1 MPIDRLVQIMRTL
14 RDPQRGCPW
23 DREQTFATLAPY
35 AIEEAYE
42 VAEAIRRDDL
52 SALRS
57 ELGDL
62 LFQVVFHAQ
71 LASEQGAFS
80 FEDVVVAICDK
91 MQRRH
96 PHVFGS
102 HTIENAQQQT
112 IAWEEHKRR
121 ERIDRGEASVL
132 DDVAIALPG
141 LTRAMK
147 LGRRASGVGFDWPD
161 LQGPLQKLDEELV
174 EIREVVQQGGDQQA
188 LRDEVGD
195 LLFSVANLCRH
206 IAVDPEDALRQAN
219 AKFERRFRHVET
231 RLKLQN
237 RAPAQATLQE
247 MDELWDEAKQ
257 HE

>member
-1 MPIDRLVQIMRTL
+1 MPIDRLLKIMRTL

-52 SALRS
+52 NALRG

-62 LFQVVFHAQ
+62 LFQVIFHAE
-71 LASEQGAFS
+71 LASERGAFA
-80 FEDVVVAICDK
+80 FEDVVSAICDK
-91 MQRRH
+91 MERRH

-102 HTIENAQQQT
+102 DTIENAQQQT
-112 IAWEEHKRR
+112 LAWEEHKRR
-121 ERIDRGEASVL
+121 ERADRGEASLL
-132 DDVAIALPG
+132 DDVAVALPG

-161 LQGPLQKLDEELV
+161 LQGPLQKLDEELG
-174 EIREVVQQGGDQQA
+174 EIREALQQGGDRDA
-188 LRDEVGD
+188 VRDEVGD

-206 IAVDPEDALRQAN
+206 IGVDPEEALRHAN

-237 RAPAQATLQE
+237 KVPAQATLQE

-257 HE
+257 RE

>member
-1 MPIDRLVQIMRTL
+1 MPIDRLLKIMRTL

-52 SALRS
+52 NALRG

-62 LFQVVFHAQ
+62 LFQVIFHAE
-71 LASEQGAFS
+71 LASERGAFA
-80 FEDVVVAICDK
+80 FEDVVSAICDK
-91 MQRRH
+91 MERRH

-102 HTIENAQQQT
+102 DTIENAQQQT
-112 IAWEEHKRR
+112 LAWEEHKRR
-121 ERIDRGEASVL
+121 ERADRGEASLL
-132 DDVAIALPG
+132 DDVAVALPG

-161 LQGPLQKLDEELV
+161 LQGPLQKLDEELG
-174 EIREVVQQGGDQQA
+174 EIREALQQGGDRDA

-206 IAVDPEDALRQAN
+206 IGVDPEEALRHAN

-237 RAPAQATLQE
+237 KVPAQATLQE

-257 HE
+257 RE